1 MTKLAISRFLETS
14 KFLATESGKELSD
27 FISYVSDLADQS
39 LRALRNG
46 VGVRDN
52 LDAVVKAVT
61 VKHNT
66 DAIVNT
72 DGRVPLAVMPTY
84 QATSLASM
92 VSGFAWSVNQQGQV
106 VVRMKFD
113 NAPSTSLDIS
123 LVILFS

>member
-66 DAIVNT
+66 D
-72 DGRVPLAVMPTY
+72 GRVPLAVMPTY